1 MNKRRWESGA
11 SEVIGAVLLVS
22 LVVIGGAVVAAFV
35 FGQQGPKEV
44 PRVNFGVSLDS
55 EHGILT
61 LHHTGGDTLL
71 NGTYGVIIDGEPVD
85 LVNRTQPEYRNWS
98 VDGPLPIS
106 DVTEFEGSVV
116 LTYLDNAGGEM
127 VLRKVNFTDHA
138 SGNQESPAGPWTIS
152 GYKTW
157 IGLDGLEISPEKVN
171 VTVRLIKTQGSVDFQ
186 EDEMITDDAGYYS
199 FTVPEH
205 EATYRLEEEINLTR
219 WKPISPPDGLYD
231 AIRLNHHQTSAIRNF
246 SNEQLPPPPWTI
258 SGHKYNVTWKGEK
271 PRPLDNVTINL
282 TTSGEVPGFP
292 AEGKTTK
299 TNETGYYE
307 FEVPGYWEDEIPAVL
322 PIYRLTEEI
331 DRTNWM
337 PHSPVSPHPR
347 DASAGVIENVA
358 PGSTDN
364 DFYNEKLVPN
374 KKISGYKYGYYNNTP
389 WLIGPVGGIRI
400 DLTLTSGDIPDMEVG
415 QTNTTTTKN
424 ESGYYEFIVSGY
436 PALYTVKEFM
446 EPDEWTPWIPA
457 NGMYTNVPP
466 GATRDF
472 KNHHVRN
479 PMGGE
484 VIRLEKTEA
493 YIQGGSGYLVGG
505 TFLQLDTTKKDYLW
519 IGGSKYTF
527 GNGDKIRLVLDGDQD
542 RGRMTVTKGGTD
554 LVEWSFNTTV
564 QKLVNG
570 VWTTVASGPIT
581 DIKITNINKNGGVTG
596 SNLTYMHAP
605 YLSNTMLRLNGEPV
619 ITSPPDDQTPFEF
632 TNLHIVHDNRYH
644 EGNNIMWIWLEP
656 GNNSLL
662 VQGDYVY
669 L

>member
-1 MNKRRWESGA
+1 MTKKRWESGA

-35 FGQQGPKEV
+35 FGQPAPKEV

-55 EHGILT
+55 ESDILT
-61 LHHTGGDTLL
+61 LHHTGGDSLL
-71 NGTYGVIIDGEPVD
+71 NGTYGVIIDGVPVETY
-85 LVNRTQPEYRNWS
+85 RIPEEYRDWS
-98 VDGPLPIS
+98 ADGILPIS
-106 DVTEFEGSVV
+106 NVTDFEGSIV
-116 LTYLDNAGGEM
+116 LTYLDNAGGET
-127 VLRKVNFTDHA
+127 VLRKVNISDNP
-138 SGNQESPAGPWTIS
+138 SGDQESPAGPWTVS
-152 GYKTW
+152 GYKFNVTANGQRDPLPDVT
-157 IGLDGLEISPEKVN
+157 IRLTKKDGTFDFPEAETTTDLDGH
-171 VTVRLIKTQGSVDFQ
+171 
-186 EDEMITDDAGYYS
+186 YS
-199 FTVPEH
+199 FTVPAH
-205 EATYRLEEEINLTR
+205 AGTYNISEDGINWTR
-219 WKPISPPDGLYD
+219 WMAVNPAAGQHVSV
-231 AIRLNHHQTSAIRNF
+231 ALNHHQTSMVRNF
-246 SNEQLPPPPWTI
+246 SNKQLPPPPWTI
-258 SGHKYNVTWKGEK
+258 SGHKYNVTWKGEILG
-271 PRPLDNVTINL
+271 PLDNVTINL
-282 TTSGEVPGFP
+282 TTTDEILGFP

-307 FEVPGYWEDEIPAVL
+307 FEVPGYWEDEIPAIL
-322 PIYRLTEEI
+322 PHYRLTEDI
-331 DRTNWM
+331 DRIVWM
-337 PHSPVSPHPR
+337 PHNPVSPYPR
-347 DASAGVIENVA
+347 DASSSVIENVA
-358 PGSTDN
+358 PDSTDN
-364 DFYNEKLVPN
+364 DFYNEKLIPN

-389 WLIGPVGGIRI
+389 WLIGPVEGIRI
-400 DLTLTSGDIPDMEVG
+400 DLTLTSGDIPDMQVG
-415 QTNTTTTKN
+415 QTNTTTTN

-436 PALYTVKEFM
+436 PALYVVKEFM

-505 TFLQLDTTKKDYLW
+505 TFLQLDTTNKDYLW

-570 VWTTVASGPIT
+570 VWTTIASGPIT
-581 DIKITNINKNGGVTG
+581 DIKITNINKNRGVTG